1 MKRILFISLILCS
14 FTANAGKLKRGF
26 EALDIYNYF
35 EAKRLFEKSLK
46 KHPVP
51 AGYGLSI
58 IYARNDNPF
67 SNLDSAYTKIK
78 LSYLSL
84 ADTKERKLDK
94 YKKLG
99 VDSAA
104 VINQRN
110 HISHL
115 LFKRAAD
122 VNSIYGYQDF
132 IDKNPWSEY
141 IDSAVYKRDKL
152 AFAQAVKAGGSKDY
166 EFFLAV
172 YPESDFADSA
182 QWYLDKALYVE
193 QTFNNSFID
202 YVNFIKSH
210 PNSPYRKEAEDKIFE
225 LSTQTGTAE
234 AYKNFIIEF
243 PNNHN
248 IDLAWK
254 HLYNA
259 RLQEG
264 YSSNAIKEFKN
275 EFPEYPFQN
284 DLNLELNVADKV
296 LYPIRSSGSWGFC
309 DKSGYM
315 VIPPIY
321 TSAEWFQEGL
331 SVIMKK
337 DKYGYINKLGQI
349 VINPVFDDALS
360 FSEGHA
366 LVELDGKWGMINRTG
381 DFVIPCE
388 YEELGNLSNGL
399 CYFYKEGLY
408 GYLDTK
414 GYPRLKPQYTEA
426 YDFVGELAVVSSND
440 YYGVI
445 DEFGTTLIPFK
456 YEDLIFYSPGK
467 YMALLDDYWGIIS
480 LEGDTILP
488 FEYDFIGKPVNG
500 MSIIENEDQF
510 NFIDSTGQFVFTDW
524 VETYSE
530 YRILA
535 QFRAGYAKTL
545 SDRGFNLTNMK
556 GQKLFRTDWDDVGS
570 YSDLIAVKKGSKWGY
585 VNTKGQ
591 KVLPFEYTYA
601 HSFKG
606 EAAIVQLSP
615 FYGVIN
621 KKGEYI
627 IDPLQEEL
635 RLLNDSILIAKSL
648 GKYGLITLEGDTL
661 LQYKYVKIEPID
673 EFVVKLEEQGE
684 VFYYNCRIRKFIRKE
699 D

>member
-1 MKRILFISLILCS
+1 MCS
-14 FTANAGKLKRGF
+14 FVGYAGKLKRGF

-35 EAKRLFEKSLK
+35 EAKRLFEKTLK

-67 SNLDSAYTKIK
+67 SNLDSAYQMIK
-78 LSYLSL
+78 LSYLSFSEEK
-84 ADTKERKLDK
+84 DRKIEK
-94 YKKLG
+94 YQKLG

-104 VINQRN
+104 VIRQRD
-110 HISHL
+110 HISQL
-115 LFKRAAD
+115 YYQRAVD
-122 VNSIYGYQDF
+122 VNSIYGFQDF
-132 IDKNPWSEY
+132 IDKHPWSEY
-141 IDSAVYKRDKL
+141 IDSAVYRRDKL
-152 AFAQAVKAGGSKDY
+152 AFVNAVKSGHSEDY
-166 EFFLAV
+166 EMFLAV
-172 YPESDFADSA
+172 YPGSEFADSA
-182 QWYLDKALYVE
+182 QRFLDKALYLE
-193 QTFNNSFID
+193 KTFSNSFID

-210 PNSPYRKEAEDKIFE
+210 PNSPYIEEAEDKVFQ

-243 PNNHN
+243 PGNHN
-248 IDLAWK
+248 IEIAWK
-254 HLYNA
+254 YLYNA

-264 YSSNAIKEFKN
+264 YSSKAIAEFKN
-275 EFPEYPFQN
+275 EFPDYPFQK
-284 DLNLELNVADKV
+284 DLILELNVADKV
-296 LYPIRSSGSWGFC
+296 LYPIKYAGSWGFC

-321 TSAEWFQEGL
+321 TSADWFREGL
-331 SVIMKK
+331 SVVFKK
-337 DKYGYINKLGQI
+337 DHYGYINKLGQI
-349 VINPVFDDALS
+349 VIEPKFDDALS
-360 FSEGHA
+360 FNEGHA
-366 LVELDGKWGMINRTG
+366 LVEMDEKWGMINRAG

-399 CYFYKEGLY
+399 CYYYEDGLY

-426 YDFVGELAVVSSND
+426 YDFEGELAVVSKND

-456 YEDLIFYSPGK
+456 YEDLIYHSAGK
-467 YMALLDDYWGIIS
+467 YIALLDDYWGIIS
-480 LEGDTILP
+480 LKGDTIVP
-488 FEYDFIGKPVNG
+488 FEYDFIGKPING
-500 MSIIENEDQF
+500 LSIIELEDQF
-510 NFIDSTGQFVFTDW
+510 NFLDTTGKFIFTEL

-530 YRILA
+530 YRVLA
-535 QFRAGYAKTL
+535 QFKNGYAKTL
-545 SDRGFNLTNMK
+545 SDRGFNLTNK
-556 GQKLFRTDWDDVGS
+556 EGQKLFRSDWEDVGS
-570 YSDLIAVKKGSKWGY
+570 YSNIIAVKKGGKWGY

-591 KVLPFEYTYA
+591 KVLPFEYSYA
-601 HSFKG
+601 HSFK
-606 EAAIVQLSP
+606 EDAAIVQLSP

-621 KKGEYI
+621 KKGEYL

-635 RLLNDSILIAKSL
+635 RPLNDSVLIAKSL

-661 LQYKYVKIEPID
+661 LAYKYVNIEPID

-684 VFYYNCRIRKFIRKE
+684 VFYYNCRICKFIRKE